1 MEVWHHEQC
10 SWCLRWGSQEKG
22 ATPKEYDQAENGHL
36 TEPEL
41 MEQTNTFPISILHI
55 SIDLM
60 THKGIINYVIHWMMC
75 NDLKVS
81 DKTIITC
88 RQNN

>member
-1 MEVWHHEQC
+1 MEKYTDLEINILSCILQ
-10 SWCLRWGSQEKG
+10 K
-22 ATPKEYDQAENGHL
+22 
-36 TEPEL
+36 PEL

>member
-1 MEVWHHEQC
+1 MNSVADVSDEVH
-10 SWCLRWGSQEKG
+10 RR
-22 ATPKEYDQAENGHL
+22 KELHQKNMINLKMDTL

-60 THKGIINYVIHWMMC
+60 THKGIY
-75 NDLKVS
+75 
-81 DKTIITC
+81 
-88 RQNN
+88 